1 MTRLSVL
8 VGLAAACSL
17 PLSSAPSW
25 AQDVEVVANVPVVS
39 TEGPAPHPDGSV
51 YFTDLANDRILRLG
65 TDGMI
70 STFRQPAN
78 RPNGLR
84 LDAELRLLAAEQGDP
99 QRNTAVQHR
108 RTTFDT
114 VENSSSMYSRPYRNL
129 KEPESPSGSRP
140 GWLGPGSR
148 GSSSVGLGSP
158 SHQLP
163 CPRD

>member
-39 TEGPAPHPDGSV
+39 TEGPAPAPGRSV

-70 STFRQPAN
+70 STSASQRTVRMACGST
-78 RPNGLR
+78 RS
-84 LDAELRLLAAEQGDP
+84 LDCSL
-99 QRNTAVQHR
+99 
-108 RTTFDT
+108 
-114 VENSSSMYSRPYRNL
+114 
-129 KEPESPSGSRP
+129 PSGAIHRGTPPAESLGQIFRP
-140 GWLGPGSR
+140 GTLRCSQTTLDRWTSAR
-148 GSSSVGLGSP
+148 
-158 SHQLP
+158 
-163 CPRD
+163 RMT